1 MLALGIILFILC
13 LLFLLVLVWRDFT
26 KEQRERL
33 LNKDKSDAN

>member
-26 KEQRERL
+26 KEQRARI
-33 LNKDKSDAN
+33 LNKDKTDAS